1 MLARS
6 LVQPQ
11 AEVLPLRILNPSHE
25 KRVVRKGTTVG
36 TISTVEVDS
45 VVVPGNE
52 SAGEVEVNLPVHLH
66 DLYDRS
72 LVNLDVRYHAEVK
85 SCLTEFQDVFS
96 TGEGD
101 IGQTGAV
108 KHHIST
114 GDARP
119 IKERPRRHPLVNKE

>member
-1 MLARS
+1 MTKTT
-6 LVQPQ
+6 
-11 AEVLPLRILNPSHE
+11 EI
-25 KRVVRKGTTVG
+25 RKGTTVG

-52 SAGEVEVNLPVHLH
+52 SAADVKVNLPVHLH

-85 SCLTEFQDVFS
+85 SCLAEFQDIFS
-96 TGEGD
+96 TGESD
-101 IGQTGAV
+101 IGRTDMV

-119 IKERPRRHPLVNKE
+119 IKERPTRHPLVNQEEIMGQVEELQKRGVIEH